1 MRLLV
6 FTLLTFLSVAAHTMV
21 AQPSY
26 AIDTASTVCDDESY
40 AFRPVV
46 NRNYDYAAM
55 VKKQRLITLADDVMN
70 FGYLMTIATAVGGAF
85 LLDLDELDSNTKQLW
100 IYIPCA
106 SVVLMG
112 ELLGFMYL
120 SHHIRQKADNIQVA
134 SLFEYDVNDKYALA
148 LCNHH
153 NRISGTDSPG
163 IGLKITF

>member
-6 FTLLTFLSVAAHTMV
+6 FTLLTFLSVAAHMMV

-70 FGYLMTIATAVGGAF
+70 FGYLIMLATAVGGPF
-85 LLDLDELDSNTKQLW
+85 LVGLDLDNPKYLW
-100 IYIPCA
+100 VYIPCGTA
-106 SVVLMG
+106 V
-112 ELLGFMYL
+112 LLGECVGFIYL
-120 SHHIRQKADNIQVA
+120 SRHIRQKADNIQVA

-148 LCNHH
+148 LYNHH